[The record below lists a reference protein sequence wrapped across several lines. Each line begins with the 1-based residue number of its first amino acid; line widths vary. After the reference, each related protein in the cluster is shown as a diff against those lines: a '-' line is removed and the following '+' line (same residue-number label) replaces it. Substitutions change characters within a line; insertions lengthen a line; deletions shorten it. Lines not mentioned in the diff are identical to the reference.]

1 MNTVAYLRVS
11 SEEQARSGLGIDS
24 QKAKIIELAKEKKL
38 EVGKFYLDKGLS
50 GRLRERPGL
59 NGLLSDIENDGISNV
74 LTYSL
79 DRLAR
84 NLALSILI
92 ENEFKKHNIK
102 LYTVMESSFDLDD
115 PFQKFIK
122 HTREGMAE
130 LEADLA
136 RLRTEAALTKK
147 LARGEYPKGTAPLGF
162 EWQGEK
168 PHRTLGI
175 SKNSDLAKFIFKQYL
190 ELKSLGKVQKLL
202 KEKGFKT
209 ARGKDFSGQTI
220 VGILR
225 NPIYKGKFKHSGI
238 EGKINPII
246 HPRIFNQVQRILGN
260 QRKNLQKTKRRIG
273 YEPRKT

>member
-1 MNTVAYLRVS
+1 MENNKMNTVAYLRVS

-24 QKAKIIELAKEKKL
+24 QKTKIIELAKEKKL
-38 EVGKFYLDKGLS
+38 EVGKFYLDNGLS

-59 NGLLSDIENDGISNV
+59 NELLSDIENDGINNV

-136 RLRTEAALTKK
+136 RLRTEAALRKK

-175 SKNSDLAKFIFKQYL
+175 SKNSDLAKFIFKQYF
-190 ELKSLGKVQKLL
+190 ELQSLGKVQRLL

-209 ARGKDFSGQTI
+209 ARGKNFSGQTI

-225 NPIYKGKFKHSGI
+225 NPIYKGKFKHSGV

-246 HPRIFNQVQRILGN
+246 HPRIFNQVQRILESKVKYRREEE
-260 QRKNLQKTKRRIG
+260 RK
-273 YEPRKT
+273 

>member
-1 MNTVAYLRVS
+1 MKTVAYLRVS
-11 SEEQARSGLGIDS
+11 SEEQARNGLGIDS

-38 EVGKFYLDKGLS
+38 EVGKFYLDNGLS
-50 GRLRERPGL
+50 GSLRERPGL
-59 NGLLSDIENDGISNV
+59 KELLSDIENDGTNNV

-102 LYTVMESSFDLDD
+102 LYEVMESSFDLDD

-122 HTREGMAE
+122 HTREGMVK

-136 RLRTEAALTKK
+136 RLRTEAALRKR

-175 SKNSDLAKFIFKQYL
+175 SKNSDLAKFIFKRYL

-209 ARGKDFSGQTI
+209 VRGKNFSGQTI

-225 NPIYKGKFKHSGI
+225 NPIYKGKFKYSGV
-238 EGKINPII
+238 EGKINSIV
-246 HPRIFNQVQRILGN
+246 HPRTFNQLQRILQSN
-260 QRKNLQKTKRRIG
+260 VKYRREEKRK
-273 YEPRKT
+273 